1 MSDSVL
7 YEMRTYR
14 VADGRMAA
22 ELARGLACILPPAAG
37 GLGLFD
43 RYGIPEP
50 VGLWRVLNGP
60 HLPSVIFLYRWES
73 VAARA
78 EAFETFY
85 DDAQWQALRA
95 STNGGVEIVDRMDD
109 VLLRGPAIDRL
120 EAEGIYEFARLAP
133 PEGARTVIGPF
144 VPLCGSD
151 ASDLYIALH
160 DPGGPFLETGGLDP
174 SRVLCRRVPLGAS
187 A

>member
-1 MSDSVL
+1 MSGAVL

-14 VADGRMAA
+14 VADGRMDA
-22 ELARGLACILPPAAG
+22 ELARGLACILPTAEG
-37 GLGLFD
+37 GLGLFA

-78 EAFETFY
+78 HAFETFY

-95 STNGGVEIVDRMDD
+95 STNGAVEIVDRMDD
-109 VLLRGPAIDRL
+109 VLLRGPAIDTL
-120 EAEGIYEFARLAP
+120 PADGLYEFVRGTAP
-133 PEGARTVIGPF
+133 RGAKTVIGPL
-144 VPLCGSD
+144 VPLCGFD
-151 ASDLYIALH
+151 PSDLYVALH
-160 DPGGPFLETGGLDP
+160 EGAGPHLDAGALEA
-174 SRVLCRRVPLGAS
+174 SRVLCRRVPLRPA